1 MHGTNALSRWLRDLT
16 ATYHDEGDKVDVK
29 TTGPREGSYA
39 AQDGSQIAVNTEVE
53 ETFGTAV
60 SRANELRIISDT
72 TSHEVEHIN
81 QSVLTAKADF
91 MDEWPECD
99 EAAGTVH
106 NVLEDVYIDRTRTE
120 KKRGLRRA
128 HAFKIDTIMANDER
142 RPPVDSLQRGAAFV
156 EAFLQ
161 LAFSGK
167 VKGLADA
174 ETGADEDHEGLEEW
188 ATWVKPRIDRARH
201 TETQA
206 GRTEI
211 AHECMAKLL
220 TYLPEAK
227 DRKQANEHADA
238 AADGNTTDKTPDG
251 DGDPEDYDKEDI
263 ENHLK
268 SLSKEDVEDMEGGEG
283 GTTVDPE
290 DLDVDEEDLDFEW
303 EDLPEADGPPDR
315 PEDTEDKGGGESG
328 DEADEDAAEDGAGGD
343 EGESEDT
350 DGDAESG
357 GSSGESGDESGA
369 DERGTEESDESG
381 GDESGGKTDESEE
394 PMDTPNQET
403 PPGEMD
409 NSRGDHGTA
418 EDVNAEDIEWD
429 GKSGEW
435 HGLTQE
441 EDYEEPSE
449 MWERR
454 ADAIERAELEGQ
466 TDLGQLK
473 HERDERLDG
482 NHKRNRSEKVR
493 NILRDED
500 IAQEIIDAF
509 RRLRTRDVK
518 VPVTSGEEINVPN
531 AIEYLA
537 GNYQQRKV
545 YSRTQ
550 RIETGDRA
558 VAVSVDLSGS
568 MRLMSAL
575 AALGALHIATR
586 EIGDDMAAVGFHG
599 GNNTPL
605 IKSFDEEW
613 RWDLMEGMTAGG
625 STPMPAG
632 INTALDLFDR
642 AHNKERVLIVVTDGM
657 PNVSL
662 EGADPTDESRSL
674 VEQARTNENIK
685 VIGLAVGG
693 VNEEGMT
700 QIFGSDG
707 YVKAD
712 RSNLADRLVEI
723 YWRQMDLVKEGKV

>member
-1 MHGTNALSRWLRDLT
+1 MQGTNALSRWLRDLT
-16 ATYHDEGDKVDVK
+16 ATYHDEGDKVDVE
-29 TTGPREGSYA
+29 TTGPRDGSYA
-39 AQDGSQIAVNTEVE
+39 AKDGSHIAVNTEVE
-53 ETFGTAV
+53 ATFGTSV
-60 SRANELRIISDT
+60 TRANELRIISDT

-81 QSVLTAKADF
+81 QSVLTAKSDF

-106 NVLEDVYIDRTRTE
+106 NVLEDVYIDRTRTA

-128 HAFKIDTIMANDER
+128 HAFKIDTIMSNDEA
-142 RPPVDSLQRGAAFV
+142 RPPVAGLQRGAAFV

-161 LAFSGK
+161 LAFAGK
-167 VKGLADA
+167 IKGLGDA
-174 ETGADEDHEGLEEW
+174 ETGEDEDLEGLEGW
-188 ATWVKPRIDRARH
+188 ATWVKPRIDLARH
-201 TETQA
+201 TSTQA

-211 AHECMAKLL
+211 AHEVMRKLL
-220 TYLPEAK
+220 EYLPEAE

-263 ENHLK
+263 EERLK
-268 SLSKEDVEDMEGGEG
+268 ELDKEDVEDMEPGDGEG
-283 GTTVDPE
+283 TTIDPE
-290 DLDVDEEDLDFEW
+290 DLDVDEEDLDFDW

-315 PEDTEDKGGGESG
+315 PETDEDEAGGESG
-328 DEADEDAAEDGAGGD
+328 DEEDEDAGESGAGGD
-343 EGESEDT
+343 ESNDTGEDED
-350 DGDAESG
+350 G
-357 GSSGESGDESGA
+357 
-369 DERGTEESDESG
+369 ESG
-381 GDESGGKTDESEE
+381 GDNEE
-394 PMDTPNQET
+394 DGNPEGEGQQET
-403 PPGEMD
+403 PPGELD
-409 NSRGDHGTA
+409 NSRGDYGTA
-418 EDVNAEDIEWD
+418 EEADGDMDLEWD

-482 NHKRNRSEKVR
+482 DRRNNRAEKVR

-531 AIEYLA
+531 AIEHLA

-545 YSRTQ
+545 YNRTQ

-586 EIGDDMAAVGFHG
+586 EIGDDMAAVGFHS

-632 INTALDLFDR
+632 INTALDLFER

-662 EGADPTDESRSL
+662 EGNDPTDEARSL

-700 QIFGSDG
+700 EIFGSDG